1 MSELSQMLVVGA
13 AVGAAVAFVSTR
25 AWRAL
30 QSPAAAGSGQCS
42 TGCAGCPVARTLD
55 SPDDR
60 FAGCAGME
68 RDKS

>member
-1 MSELSQMLVVGA
+1 MSEMTQMLVVGA

-25 AWRAL
+25 AWRAVR
-30 QSPAAAGSGQCS
+30 PVAAADGHPCS

-68 RDKS
+68 RSES

>member
-1 MSELSQMLVVGA
+1 MSEMTQLLFVGA

-30 QSPAAAGSGQCS
+30 HPTATGVGPGHCE
-42 TGCAGCPVARTLD
+42 TGCADCPVARTLQ

-60 FAGCAGME
+60 FAGCAGLE
-68 RDKS
+68 RDR

>member
-1 MSELSQMLVVGA
+1 MSEMTQMLLVGA
-13 AVGAAVAFVSTR
+13 TVGAAVAFVSTR

-30 QSPAAAGSGQCS
+30 QPPSAVSPGQCM

-60 FAGCAGME
+60 FAGCAGLE
-68 RDKS
+68 GNEP